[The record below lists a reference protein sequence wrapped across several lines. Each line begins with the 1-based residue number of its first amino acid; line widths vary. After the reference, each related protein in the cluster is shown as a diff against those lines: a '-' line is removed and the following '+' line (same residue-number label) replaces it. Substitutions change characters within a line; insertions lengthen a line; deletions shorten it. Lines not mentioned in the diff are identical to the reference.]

1 VAPTPRLETDR
12 LLLRDW
18 SPAARDALAE
28 LNADPVVME
37 FLPSVQDRARSDSLV
52 DRIEAGFAAH
62 GFGLWAVQR
71 RDTGEFVGFC
81 GLHVMDDDRP
91 LAGQVEVG
99 WRLARSAWGQG
110 LATEAARA
118 ALGHGFGTAG
128 LVEVMSMT
136 ARINVRSWRV
146 MERLGMLR
154 DRSADFDHPML
165 PRGDPLRRHVVHR
178 IARASWR
185 ARQGGADRTTTPG
198 LGTVLSVARDA
209 RHGFSKPV
217 ADEIRLLAGIGI
229 EGDAHAGTTIQH
241 RSRKRWRPDDPNPR
255 QVHLLQAEL
264 LDELAP
270 TYVVRPGDLG
280 ENVLTR
286 GVDLLALPA
295 GARLHLGDT
304 VMLEVMG
311 LRNPCVQIDRFAD
324 GLMAATLD
332 RTEDGELVRRAGV
345 MAVVLVG
352 GRLRAG
358 DAVRVELPPG
368 PHQHLKPV

>member
-1 VAPTPRLETDR
+1 
-12 LLLRDW
+12 
-18 SPAARDALAE
+18 
-28 LNADPVVME
+28 
-37 FLPSVQDRARSDSLV
+37 
-52 DRIEAGFAAH
+52 
-62 GFGLWAVQR
+62 
-71 RDTGEFVGFC
+71 
-81 GLHVMDDDRP
+81 
-91 LAGQVEVG
+91 
-99 WRLARSAWGQG
+99 
-110 LATEAARA
+110 
-118 ALGHGFGTAG
+118 
-128 LVEVMSMT
+128 
-136 ARINVRSWRV
+136 
-146 MERLGMLR
+146 
-154 DRSADFDHPML
+154 
-165 PRGDPLRRHVVHR
+165 
-178 IARASWR
+178 
-185 ARQGGADRTTTPG
+185 
-198 LGTVLSVARDA
+198 VLSVARDA